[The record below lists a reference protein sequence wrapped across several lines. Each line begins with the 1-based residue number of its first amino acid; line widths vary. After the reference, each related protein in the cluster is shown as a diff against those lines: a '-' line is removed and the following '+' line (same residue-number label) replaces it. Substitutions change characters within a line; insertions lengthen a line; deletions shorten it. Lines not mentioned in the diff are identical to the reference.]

1 MVYKHTYKSI
11 SELVNYIH
19 THEIQEEVYKQIG
32 KPSSLKVGGG
42 FSGTYTYDE
51 AEELLLH
58 GWEEGTKKIKDKLA
72 EVKVS
77 NYKNKTKNIYSPV
90 GYQCSVPRYLQ
101 GMPDS
106 MVNKVNVQK
115 KNKVIT
121 INKSFSY
128 SCVVSENRILDES
141 IKVLCLINKLESE
154 GYRVKL
160 NVIAVSKVPSE
171 EEYNVIKICIKQSS
185 QRLNIKQIAFPLV
198 HPAMLRRIMFALLE
212 RYEECAKHKRFYN
225 GYGTPINDKQYCE
238 KGEYFIPATIE
249 EAEIND
255 IEKYRI
261 N

>member
-42 FSGTYTYDE
+42 FFGTYTYDE

-77 NYKNKTKNIYSPV
+77 NYKNKTKNIYKPV

-121 INKSFSY
+121 INKSFAY
-128 SCVVSENRILDES
+128 NYKIKQEQIINES
-141 IKVLCLINKLESE
+141 VKVLCLVNKLESE

-160 NVIAVSKVPSE
+160 NVVLITNRENCYIVTKT
-171 EEYNVIKICIKQSS
+171 CIKQSS
-185 QRLNIKQIAFPLV
+185 RRLNIKQIAFPLV

-212 RYEECAKHKRFYN
+212 RYEECAEQNRYYC
-225 GYGTPINDKQYCE
+225 GYGRAVDEKQYCE

-249 EAEIND
+249 EAEIVD
-255 IEKYRI
+255 IEKYKI